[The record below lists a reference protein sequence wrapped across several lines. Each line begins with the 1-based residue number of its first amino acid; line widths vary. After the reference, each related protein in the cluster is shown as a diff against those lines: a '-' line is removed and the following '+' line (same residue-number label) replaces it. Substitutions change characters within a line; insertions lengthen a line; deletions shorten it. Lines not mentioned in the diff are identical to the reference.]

1 MSTDQDYPE
10 GHDVVLHKGPC
21 DKCGSSDNLV
31 TYADGHFHCF
41 SQGCGNHG
49 RHNAGA
55 SLEEDQAVPGGPGG
69 AGVSL
74 HHQDPRHAKASP
86 GLLNPSDFPG
96 CFGDLAKRRLKS
108 ATLRKYGYFVGRY
121 AGQSVHVA
129 PYYDQDG
136 ELANQKLRFPDKSFN
151 TLKAEDAL
159 DLGKCRL
166 FGQQVYGDKY
176 DRMVVITEGELDALS
191 VAQACD
197 FKFPAV
203 SINGGAAAAAKC
215 LKANYLWLDRFSQIV
230 LWFDDDEP
238 GRLAQE
244 ECAKLFKVGKVR
256 TARAPGYKDASDLL
270 QDDKP
275 GDVEAAVYAA
285 TLWRPKG
292 IVNARER
299 SSLILSPDTVQAGW
313 KYPPCMPLLQEMTG
327 GIFRGAVDFHVAGTG
342 IGKSA
347 SLAEIKANL
356 VKQGVKVG
364 DMSFEDTARDSM
376 LRLMSIWANKR
387 LHLIPVPDP
396 GDTAAR
402 AEYDE
407 MMRRYHE
414 EAFGSGLVEMFDHE
428 TAEWGMDAI
437 LGYIRYMAKALGCE
451 SIWGDPLSFLIAGYS
466 DTNNIVAL
474 IDKAIMELAKLAKEL
489 DVHIGFAH
497 HLRRTM
503 GVPHE
508 EGAPTSL
515 NEVRSSGN
523 IPNFASNLIGW
534 ERNTQ
539 AEGEAWRV
547 TRSRLLKCRRVG
559 RTGIADVLYYGED
572 GRLVP
577 SPIPFP
583 PVGKPEEANDNHGRE
598 THKQS
603 FGPIVGSHKDY

>member
-1 MSTDQDYPE
+1 MSTDQEYPE
-10 GHDVVLHKGPC
+10 GHDEVLHKGPC

-41 SQGCGNHG
+41 SPGCNNHG
-49 RHNAGA
+49 RHNAGTPV
-55 SLEEDQAVPGGPGG
+55 EEGEAHEGRPGGTRVP
-69 AGVSL
+69 
-74 HHQDPRHAKASP
+74 HRDKDPRHAKAAS
-86 GLLNPSDFPG
+86 GLLNPGDFPDG
-96 CFGDLAKRRLKS
+96 FRDLAKRRLKS
-108 ATLRKYGYFVGRY
+108 ATLRRYGYFVGRY
-121 AGQSVHVA
+121 SGQSVQVA
-129 PYYDQDG
+129 PYYDQQG
-136 ELANQKLRFPDKSFN
+136 ELSLQKIRWPNKDFT
-151 TLKAEDAL
+151 TLKAADHEDL
-159 DLGKCRL
+159 NKCRL
-166 FGQQVYGDKY
+166 FGHQVYGDKF

-197 FKFPAV
+197 FKFPVV
-203 SINGGAAAAAKC
+203 SLNGGAAAAAKC

-230 LWFDDDEP
+230 LYFDDDEP
-238 GRLAQE
+238 GRLAAE
-244 ECAKLFKVGKVR
+244 ECAKLFKVGKVKI
-256 TARAPGYKDASDLL
+256 AKAPGFKDASDLL

-275 GDVEAAVYAA
+275 GDIEAAVYAA
-285 TLWRPKG
+285 SLWRPKG
-292 IVNARER
+292 IINARDR
-299 SSLILSPDTVQAGW
+299 SSLILSPDVVTAGW
-313 KYPPCMPLLQEMTG
+313 QYPPCMPMLQEMTG
-327 GIFRGAVDFHVAGTG
+327 GLFRGAVDFHVAGTG

-347 SLAEIKANL
+347 ALAEIKAHL

-387 LHLIPVPDP
+387 LHLIPIPDP
-396 GDTAAR
+396 EDRAAR
-402 AEYDE
+402 AEYDA
-407 MMRRYHE
+407 MMARYHQ

-428 TAEWGMDAI
+428 TAEWGMDAA
-437 LGYIRYMAKALGCE
+437 LGYIRYMAKALGCV

-539 AEGEAWRV
+539 AAGEAWRV
-547 TRSRLLKCRRVG
+547 TRSRLLKGRRLG
-559 RTGIADVLYYGED
+559 RTGVADTLYYGED
-572 GRLVP
+572 GRLIK

-583 PVGKPEEANDNHGRE
+583 PVGKPEEADE
-598 THKQS
+598 HKQS
-603 FGPIVGSHKDY
+603 FGPITVGSKHQDY